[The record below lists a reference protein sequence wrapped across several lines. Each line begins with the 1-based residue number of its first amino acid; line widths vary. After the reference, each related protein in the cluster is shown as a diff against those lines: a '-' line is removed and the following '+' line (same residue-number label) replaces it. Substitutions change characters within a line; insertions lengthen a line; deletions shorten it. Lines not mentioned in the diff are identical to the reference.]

1 MKNLIALILSLT
13 FVLALAGC
21 GKTTG
26 SGNPVVGGGEPV
38 AGGAD
43 MPTVEND
50 GVIQTEQT
58 QPAVTGEKWDLIPM
72 VMVDGVLYLDTGYA
86 NTDIKKCG
94 TPDGEIT
101 SKVDGSE
108 KPTTNDQSNFGTGY
122 GYQYGVTEGTIE
134 VYMNDEWRIFA
145 TEEVQQ
151 QIQFQSS
158 KDEIPSI
165 SEVSQMKYSEVNKVL
180 SGKDIQAIR
189 DTWGEPIESDGKEDE
204 WQLDESM
211 LLIIAYNDTGI
222 IESCELV
229 CGTPLAPTE

>member
-1 MKNLIALILSLT
+1 MKKLIALILSLT
-13 FVLALAGC
+13 FVLTLVGC

-26 SGNPVVGGGEPV
+26 SKDPVVGGGEPV

-43 MPTVEND
+43 MPAVGND
-50 GVIQTEQT
+50 GAIQTEQA
-58 QPAVTGEKWDLIPM
+58 QPAVTEEKWDLIPM
-72 VMVDGVLYLDTGYA
+72 VMVDGVLYLDTGYT

-108 KPTTNDQSNFGTGY
+108 KPTANDQSNFGTGY

-165 SEVSQMKYSEVNKVL
+165 SEVSQMKYSEVNKVI

-222 IESCELV
+222 IESFELV